1 MPPRTQSRDPETDL
15 GAFLGRQLKEI
26 RIEAGYKSQDEFAS
40 LLSKDRSVVGK
51 AESGE
56 YPPTDAVL
64 NDWLNLCGIEGRLR
78 TVVLAMAKFA
88 RMRDGGPVK
97 VWFVGWV
104 DAEGKAHTLRIWQPI
119 IVPGIVQTPTYAREL
134 FVAMGMNGDQVSDYV
149 QSRLSRQVILDRA
162 DPPSVVIVL
171 DELAL
176 HRLIGTPE
184 IMREQLERLLELSKR
199 PNIHIHILPTRT
211 GANAG
216 LGGPIH
222 LATGIGSPE
231 VLLVGALIEDQVS
244 ADPALVRRASATFD
258 GVRGD
263 ALNRADSRNV
273 LMEAHQRWSS

>member
-1 MPPRTQSRDPETDL
+1 MPPRAQSRDPETDL

-26 RIEAGYKSQDEFAS
+26 RIGAGYKSQDEFAS

-64 NDWLNLCGIEGRLR
+64 IDWLNLCGIEGRLR
-78 TVVLAMAKFA
+78 TVVLGLAKFA

-97 VWFVGWV
+97 VWFLGWV

-119 IVPGIVQTPTYAREL
+119 IVPGIVQTPAYAREL
-134 FVAMGMNGDQVSDYV
+134 FAAMGMNDYQVSDYV

-184 IMREQLERLLELSKR
+184 IMREQLEHLMELSKR

-258 GVRGD
+258 AVRGD
-263 ALNRADSRNV
+263 ALNRADSRNI
-273 LMEAHQRWSS
+273 LMEAHQTWSS

>member
-26 RIEAGYKSQDEFAS
+26 RIGAGYKSQDEFAS

-119 IVPGIVQTPTYAREL
+119 IVPGIVQTPAYAREL
-134 FVAMGMNGDQVSDYV
+134 FAAMGMNGDQVSDYV

-184 IMREQLERLLELSKR
+184 IMREQLEHLMELSKR

-222 LATGIGSPE
+222 LATAIGSPE

-273 LMEAHQRWSS
+273 LMEAHQTWSS

>member
-1 MPPRTQSRDPETDL
+1 MPPRTQSRDPEADL

-26 RIEAGYKSQDEFAS
+26 RVGVGYKSQDEFAS

-97 VWFVGWV
+97 AWFLGWV

-119 IVPGIVQTPTYAREL
+119 IVPGIVQTPAYAREL
-134 FVAMGMNGDQVSDYV
+134 FAAMGMTDDQISDYV

-184 IMREQLERLLELSKR
+184 IMREQLEHLMELSKR

-244 ADPALVRRASATFD
+244 ADPTLVRRASATFD

-273 LMEAHQRWSS
+273 LMEAHQTWSS

>member
-26 RIEAGYKSQDEFAS
+26 RIGAGYKSQDEFSS
-40 LLSKDRSVVGK
+40 LISKDRSVVGK

-78 TVVLAMAKFA
+78 TMVLAMAKFA

-97 VWFVGWV
+97 VWFMGWV
-104 DAEGKAHTLRIWQPI
+104 DAEAKAHTLRIWQPI
-119 IVPGIVQTPTYAREL
+119 IVPGIVQTPAYAREL
-134 FVAMGMNGDQVSDYV
+134 FAAMGLNDDQISDYV
-149 QSRLSRQVILDRA
+149 QSRLSRQAILDRA

-184 IMREQLERLLELSKR
+184 IMCEQLEHLLELSRR

-222 LATGIGSPE
+222 LATGTGSPE

-273 LMEAHQRWSS
+273 LMEAHQTWSS

>member
-1 MPPRTQSRDPETDL
+1 MPPRTQLRDPETDL

-26 RIEAGYKSQDEFAS
+26 RAEAGYKSQDEFAPA
-40 LLSKDRSVVGK
+40 LNRDRSVIGK

-56 YPPTDAVL
+56 YPPTDTVL
-64 NDWLNLCGIEGRLR
+64 ADWLDRCGITGRLR
-78 TVVLAMAKFA
+78 TVLLGMARFA

-97 VWFVGWV
+97 IWFVGWV

-119 IVPGIVQTPTYAREL
+119 IVPGIIQTPAYAREL
-134 FVAMGMNGDQVSDYV
+134 FAAMGMNDDQVSDYV
-149 QSRLSRQVILDRA
+149 QSRLSRQAILDQA
-162 DPPSVVIVL
+162 EPPSVVIVL

-184 IMREQLERLLELSKR
+184 IMREQLEHAIELSKR
-199 PNIHIHILPTRT
+199 PNIYLHILPTRT

-244 ADPALVRRASATFD
+244 ADPALVRRASASFD
-258 GVRGD
+258 AVRGD

-273 LMEAHQRWSS
+273 LMEALERWSR

>member
-1 MPPRTQSRDPETDL
+1 MQRAVAQVTDL
-15 GAFLGRQLKEI
+15 GAFLGQQLKEI
-26 RIEAGYKSQDEFAS
+26 RIGAGYKSQDEFAS
-40 LLSKDRSVVGK
+40 VLSKDRSVVGK

-78 TVVLAMAKFA
+78 RVVLGMTKFA

-97 VWFVGWV
+97 IWFVGWV
-104 DAEGKAHTLRIWQPI
+104 DAEGKAHTLRVWQPI
-119 IVPGIVQTPTYAREL
+119 MFPGILQTPAYTRAL
-134 FVAMGMNGDQVSDYV
+134 FAVTGMADDQIDDYV
-149 QSRLSRQVILDRA
+149 QSRLSRQAILDRP

-171 DELAL
+171 DELVL

-184 IMREQLERLLELSKR
+184 TMREQIAHVIELSKR
-199 PNIHIHILPTRT
+199 TNVHVHILPTRT
-211 GANAG
+211 GANLG
-216 LGGPIH
+216 LGGPVH
-222 LATGIGSPE
+222 LATGIGTPD

-258 GVRGD
+258 AVRGD

-273 LMEAHQRWSS
+273 MMEELERWSS

>member
-1 MPPRTQSRDPETDL
+1 MPPRNQSRDPEIDL

-26 RIEAGYKSQDEFAS
+26 RAEAGYKSQDEFAPV
-40 LLSKDRSVVGK
+40 LNRDRSVIGK

-56 YPPTDAVL
+56 YPPTDTVL
-64 NDWLNLCGIEGRLR
+64 ADWLDRCGITGRLR
-78 TVVLAMAKFA
+78 TVLLGMARFA

-119 IVPGIVQTPTYAREL
+119 IVPGIIQTPAYAREL
-134 FVAMGMNGDQVSDYV
+134 FAAMGMNDDQVSDYV
-149 QSRLSRQVILDRA
+149 QSRLSRQAILDQA
-162 DPPSVVIVL
+162 EPPSVVIVL

-184 IMREQLERLLELSKR
+184 TMCEQLEHAIELSKR
-199 PNIHIHILPTRT
+199 PNMHIHILPTRM

-244 ADPALVRRASATFD
+244 ADPALVRRASASFD
-258 GVRGD
+258 AVRGD
-263 ALNRADSRNV
+263 ALNRADSRTI
-273 LMEAHQRWSS
+273 LTEALERWNS

>member
-1 MPPRTQSRDPETDL
+1 
-15 GAFLGRQLKEI
+15 
-26 RIEAGYKSQDEFAS
+26 
-40 LLSKDRSVVGK
+40 VVGK

-64 NDWLNLCGIEGRLR
+64 GDWLDACGVGGRLR
-78 TVVLAMAKFA
+78 AVIVGLTRFA

-104 DAEGKAHTLRIWQPI
+104 DAEGKAHTLRVWQPLI
-119 IVPGIVQTPTYAREL
+119 FPGIIQTPAYASAV
-134 FVAMGMNGDQVSDYV
+134 FVATGLRDEQVKDYV
-149 QSRLSRQVILDRA
+149 QARLARQSILDRP
-162 DPPSVVIVL
+162 DPPSVVVVIDELVL
-171 DELAL
+171 D
-176 HRLIGTPE
+176 RLIGSPE
-184 IMREQLERLLELSKR
+184 VMTGQLKHVIELSKR
-199 PNIHIHILPTRT
+199 PNVHVHVLPTRT

-244 ADPALVRRASATFD
+244 ADPALVRKASATFD
-258 GVRGD
+258 AVRGD

-273 LMEAHQRWSS
+273 MMEALERWNR

>member
-64 NDWLNLCGIEGRLR
+64 TDWLNLCGIEGRLR
-78 TVVLAMAKFA
+78 TVVLGLAKLA

-97 VWFVGWV
+97 IWFMGWV

-119 IVPGIVQTPTYAREL
+119 MFPGILQTPAYTRAL
-134 FVAMGMNGDQVSDYV
+134 FAVTGMDGDQIEEYV
-149 QSRLSRQVILDRA
+149 QSRLSRQAILDRP

-171 DELAL
+171 DELVF

-184 IMREQLERLLELSKR
+184 TMREQIEHVIALSKR
-199 PNIHIHILPTRT
+199 TNVHVHVLPTRT
-211 GANAG
+211 GANLG
-216 LGGPIH
+216 LGGPVH
-222 LATGIGSPE
+222 LATAIGTPE
-231 VLLVGALIEDQVS
+231 VLLEGALLEDQVS
-244 ADPALVRRASATFD
+244 ADPALVRRGSATFD
-258 GVRGD
+258 AVRGD

-273 LMEAHQRWSS
+273 MMEELERWSS

>member
-26 RIEAGYKSQDEFAS
+26 RIGAGYKSQDEFSS
-40 LLSKDRSVVGK
+40 LISKDRSVVGK

-78 TVVLAMAKFA
+78 TVVHAMAKFA

-119 IVPGIVQTPTYAREL
+119 IIPGIVQTPAYAREL
-134 FVAMGMNGDQVSDYV
+134 FAAMGLNDDQISDYV
-149 QSRLSRQVILDRA
+149 QSRLSRQAILDKA

-176 HRLIGTPE
+176 HRLIGTPA
-184 IMREQLERLLELSKR
+184 IMREQLEHLLELSKR

-263 ALNRADSRNV
+263 ALNRTDSRNV
-273 LMEAHQRWSS
+273 LMEAHQTWSS

>member
-1 MPPRTQSRDPETDL
+1 MPPRTQSRDPEIDL

-26 RIEAGYKSQDEFAS
+26 RVGAGYKSQDEFSS

-64 NDWLNLCGIEGRLR
+64 TDWLNLCGVEGRLR

-119 IVPGIVQTPTYAREL
+119 IVPGIVQTPAYAREL
-134 FVAMGMNGDQVSDYV
+134 FAAMGMNGDQVNDYV
-149 QSRLSRQVILDRA
+149 QSRLSRQAILDRA

-184 IMREQLERLLELSKR
+184 IMREQLEHLMELSKR
-199 PNIHIHILPTRT
+199 PNIHIHILPART

-273 LMEAHQRWSS
+273 LMEAHQTWSS

>member
-1 MPPRTQSRDPETDL
+1 MPPRSQSRDPGTDL

-26 RIEAGYKSQDEFAS
+26 RAEAGYNSQDEFAPA
-40 LLSKDRSVVGK
+40 LNRDRSVIGK

-56 YPPTDAVL
+56 YPPTDTVL
-64 NDWLNLCGIEGRLR
+64 NDWLERCGVAGRLR
-78 TVVLAMAKFA
+78 TVLLAMARFA

-97 VWFVGWV
+97 LWFVGWV
-104 DAEGKAHTLRIWQPI
+104 DAEAKAHTLRIWQPI
-119 IVPGIVQTPTYAREL
+119 IVPGLLQTPAYARAL
-134 FVAMGMNGDQVSDYV
+134 FAAMGLNDDQVSDYV
-149 QSRLSRQVILDRA
+149 QSRLSRQAILDRA
-162 DPPSVVIVL
+162 EPASVVTVL

-184 IMREQLERLLELSKR
+184 IMREQLEHVIELSKR
-199 PNIHIHILPTRT
+199 PNMYIHILPTRT

-222 LATGIGSPE
+222 LATGTGSPE

-244 ADPALVRRASATFD
+244 ADPALVRRASAVFD
-258 GVRGD
+258 AVRGD

-273 LMEAHQRWSS
+273 LMEALERWSR

>member
-15 GAFLGRQLKEI
+15 SAFLGRQLKEI
-26 RIEAGYKSQDEFAS
+26 RIGAGYKSQDEFSS

-64 NDWLNLCGIEGRLR
+64 TDWLNLCGIEGRLR
-78 TVVLAMAKFA
+78 TVVVGMAKFA

-119 IVPGIVQTPTYAREL
+119 IVPGIVQTPAYAREL
-134 FVAMGMNGDQVSDYV
+134 FVAMGMNDDQVSGYV

-184 IMREQLERLLELSKR
+184 IMREQVEHLLELSKR
-199 PNIHIHILPTRT
+199 PNIHIHILPART

-244 ADPALVRRASATFD
+244 ADPMLVKRASATFD

-263 ALNRADSRNV
+263 ALNRADSRNA
-273 LMEAHQRWSS
+273 LMEAHERWNS

>member
-1 MPPRTQSRDPETDL
+1 MRDPETDL

-26 RIEAGYKSQDEFAS
+26 RAEAGYKSQDEFAPA
-40 LLSKDRSVVGK
+40 LNRDRSVIGK

-56 YPPTDAVL
+56 YPPTDTVL
-64 NDWLNLCGIEGRLR
+64 ADWLDRCGITGRLR
-78 TVVLAMAKFA
+78 TVLLGMARFA

-97 VWFVGWV
+97 IWFVGWV

-119 IVPGIVQTPTYAREL
+119 IVPGIIQTPAYAREL
-134 FVAMGMNGDQVSDYV
+134 FAAMGMNDDQVSDYV
-149 QSRLSRQVILDRA
+149 QSRLSRQAILDQA
-162 DPPSVVIVL
+162 EPPSVVIVL

-184 IMREQLERLLELSKR
+184 IMREQLEHAIELSKR
-199 PNIHIHILPTRT
+199 PNIYLHILPTRT

-244 ADPALVRRASATFD
+244 ADPALVRRASASFD
-258 GVRGD
+258 AVRGD

-273 LMEAHQRWSS
+273 LMEALERWSR

>member
-26 RIEAGYKSQDEFAS
+26 RIGAGYGSQDEFAS

-119 IVPGIVQTPTYAREL
+119 IVPGIVQTPAYAREL
-134 FVAMGMNGDQVSDYV
+134 FAAMGLNGDQVSDYV
-149 QSRLSRQVILDRA
+149 QSRLSRQAILDRA

-184 IMREQLERLLELSKR
+184 IMCEQLEHLMELSKR

-222 LATGIGSPE
+222 LATSIGSPE

-273 LMEAHQRWSS
+273 LMEAHQTWSS

>member
-1 MPPRTQSRDPETDL
+1 MPPRTQSRDPETEL
-15 GAFLGRQLKEI
+15 GAFLGKQLKEI
-26 RIEAGYKSQDEFAS
+26 RVGAGYKSQDEFAS

-119 IVPGIVQTPTYAREL
+119 IVPGIVQTPAYAREL
-134 FVAMGMNGDQVSDYV
+134 FAAMGMNGDQVSDYV
-149 QSRLSRQVILDRA
+149 QSRLSRQAILDRV

-184 IMREQLERLLELSKR
+184 IMREQLEHLMELSKR

-222 LATGIGSPE
+222 LATGMGSPE

-244 ADPALVRRASATFD
+244 ADPTLVRRASATFD

-273 LMEAHQRWSS
+273 LMEAHQTWSS

>member
-15 GAFLGRQLKEI
+15 GAFLGLQLKEI
-26 RIEAGYKSQDEFAS
+26 RVGAGYKSQDEFAS
-40 LLSKDRSVVGK
+40 VLSKDRSVVGK

-64 NDWLNLCGIEGRLR
+64 LDWLNLCGIEGRLR
-78 TVVLAMAKFA
+78 TVVLGLAKFA

-119 IVPGIVQTPTYAREL
+119 MFPGILQTPAYTRAL
-134 FVAMGMNGDQVSDYV
+134 FAVTGMDDDQIDDYV
-149 QSRLSRQVILDRA
+149 QSRLNRQAILGRPE
-162 DPPSVVIVL
+162 PPSVVIVL
-171 DELAL
+171 DELVL

-184 IMREQLERLLELSKR
+184 TMREQIEHVIELSKR
-199 PNIHIHILPTRT
+199 INVHVHILPTLT
-211 GANAG
+211 GANLG
-216 LGGPIH
+216 LGGPVH
-222 LATGIGSPE
+222 LATGIGSPD

-258 GVRGD
+258 AVRGD

-273 LMEAHQRWSS
+273 MMEALERWSS

>member
-1 MPPRTQSRDPETDL
+1 MPPRTQSRDPEADL

-26 RIEAGYKSQDEFAS
+26 RIGAGYKSQDEFAS

-88 RMRDGGPVK
+88 RIRDGGPVK
-97 VWFVGWV
+97 VWFLGWV

-119 IVPGIVQTPTYAREL
+119 IVPGIVQTPAYAREL
-134 FVAMGMNGDQVSDYV
+134 FAAMGLNDDQVSDYV
-149 QSRLSRQVILDRA
+149 QSRLSRQAILDRA

-176 HRLIGTPE
+176 HRLIGTPA
-184 IMREQLERLLELSKR
+184 IMREQLEHLLELSKR

-273 LMEAHQRWSS
+273 LMEAHQTWSS

>member
-15 GAFLGRQLKEI
+15 AAFLGRQLKEI
-26 RIEAGYKSQDEFAS
+26 RIGAGYKSQDEFAS

-64 NDWLNLCGIEGRLR
+64 TDWLNLCGIEGRLR
-78 TVVLAMAKFA
+78 TVVLGMAKFA

-97 VWFVGWV
+97 IWFVGWV

-119 IVPGIVQTPTYAREL
+119 MFPGILQTPAYTRAL
-134 FVAMGMNGDQVSDYV
+134 FAVTGMDDDKIDDYV
-149 QSRLSRQVILDRA
+149 QSRLNRQAILDRP

-171 DELAL
+171 DELVL

-184 IMREQLERLLELSKR
+184 TMREQIEHVIELSKR
-199 PNIHIHILPTRT
+199 TNVHVHILPTRT
-211 GANAG
+211 GANLG
-216 LGGPIH
+216 LGGPVH
-222 LATGIGSPE
+222 LATGIGTPD

-258 GVRGD
+258 AVRGD
-263 ALNRADSRNV
+263 ALNRVDSRNV
-273 LMEAHQRWSS
+273 MMEELERWSS

>member
-1 MPPRTQSRDPETDL
+1 MPPRTQSRDPEADL

-26 RIEAGYKSQDEFAS
+26 RIGAGYKSQDEFAS

-97 VWFVGWV
+97 VWFLGWV

-119 IVPGIVQTPTYAREL
+119 IVPGIVQTPAYAREL
-134 FVAMGMNGDQVSDYV
+134 FVAMGMNADQVSDYV

-184 IMREQLERLLELSKR
+184 VMREQLGHLMELSKR
-199 PNIHIHILPTRT
+199 PNIHIHILPTKT

-273 LMEAHQRWSS
+273 LMEAYQTWSS

>member
-15 GAFLGRQLKEI
+15 SAFLGQQLKEI
-26 RIEAGYKSQDEFAS
+26 RIGAGYKSQDEFAS
-40 LLSKDRSVVGK
+40 VLSKDRSVVGK
-51 AESGE
+51 SESGE

-64 NDWLNLCGIEGRLR
+64 TDWLNLCGIEGRLR
-78 TVVLAMAKFA
+78 TVVVGMAKFA

-119 IVPGIVQTPTYAREL
+119 IVPGIVQTPAYAREL
-134 FVAMGMNGDQVSDYV
+134 FVAMGMNDDQVSGYV

-184 IMREQLERLLELSKR
+184 IMREQVEHLLELSKR
-199 PNIHIHILPTRT
+199 PNIHIHILPART

-244 ADPALVRRASATFD
+244 ADPMLVKRASATFD

-263 ALNRADSRNV
+263 ALNRADSRNA
-273 LMEAHQRWSS
+273 LMEAHERWNS

>member
-26 RIEAGYKSQDEFAS
+26 RIGAGYKSQDEFAS

-78 TVVLAMAKFA
+78 TVILAMAKFA

-104 DAEGKAHTLRIWQPI
+104 DAEEKAHTLRIWQPI
-119 IVPGIVQTPTYAREL
+119 IVPGIVQTPPYAREL
-134 FVAMGMNGDQVSDYV
+134 FAAMGMNGDQVSEYV
-149 QSRLSRQVILDRA
+149 QSRLSRQAILDRA

-184 IMREQLERLLELSKR
+184 VMCEQLEHLLELSKR
-199 PNIHIHILPTRT
+199 PNVHIHILPTRT

-222 LATGIGSPE
+222 LATAIGSPE

-273 LMEAHQRWSS
+273 LMEAHQTWSS

>member
-1 MPPRTQSRDPETDL
+1 MPPRIQSRDPETDL

-26 RIEAGYKSQDEFAS
+26 RAEAGYKSQDEFAPA
-40 LLSKDRSVVGK
+40 LNRDRSVIGK

-56 YPPTDAVL
+56 YPPTDTVL
-64 NDWLNLCGIEGRLR
+64 ADWLDRCGITGRLR
-78 TVVLAMAKFA
+78 TVLLGMARFA

-97 VWFVGWV
+97 IWFVGWV

-119 IVPGIVQTPTYAREL
+119 IVPGIIQTPAYAREL
-134 FVAMGMNGDQVSDYV
+134 FAAMGMNDDQVSDYV
-149 QSRLSRQVILDRA
+149 QSRLSRQAILDQA
-162 DPPSVVIVL
+162 EPPSVVIVL

-184 IMREQLERLLELSKR
+184 IMREQLEHAIELSKR
-199 PNIHIHILPTRT
+199 PNIYLHILPTRT

-244 ADPALVRRASATFD
+244 ADPALVRRASASFD
-258 GVRGD
+258 AVRGD

-273 LMEAHQRWSS
+273 LMEALERWSR

>member
-26 RIEAGYKSQDEFAS
+26 RIAAGYKSQDEFAS

-64 NDWLNLCGIEGRLR
+64 TDWLNLCGIEGRLR
-78 TVVLAMAKFA
+78 TVLFATAKFA

-119 IVPGIVQTPTYAREL
+119 IVPGIVQTPAYAREL
-134 FVAMGMNGDQVSDYV
+134 FAAMGMNGDQVSDYV
-149 QSRLSRQVILDRA
+149 QSRLSRQAILDRA

>member
-15 GAFLGRQLKEI
+15 GAFLGKQLKEI

-64 NDWLNLCGIEGRLR
+64 TDWLNLCGTEGRLR
-78 TVVLAMAKFA
+78 MVVVGVAKLA
-88 RMRDGGPVK
+88 RMRGGPVK

-104 DAEGKAHTLRIWQPI
+104 DAEGKAHTLRIWQPL
-119 IVPGIVQTPTYAREL
+119 IVPGIVQTPDYAREL
-134 FVAMGMNGDQVSDYV
+134 FAAVGMSGDQVSDYV
-149 QSRLSRQVILDRA
+149 QSRLSRQAILDQA

-171 DELAL
+171 DESVL

-184 IMREQLERLLELSKR
+184 IMRKQLERLIELSKR
-199 PNIHIHILPTRT
+199 PNVHMHILPTRT

-231 VLLVGALIEDQVS
+231 VLLVGALTEDQVS

-258 GVRGD
+258 AVRGD

-273 LMEAHQRWSS
+273 LMEAHQTWSS

>member
-1 MPPRTQSRDPETDL
+1 MQRAVAQVTDL
-15 GAFLGRQLKEI
+15 GAFLGQQLKEI
-26 RIEAGYKSQDEFAS
+26 RIGAGYKSQDEFAS
-40 LLSKDRSVVGK
+40 VLSKDRSVVGK

-78 TVVLAMAKFA
+78 RVVLGMTKFA

-97 VWFVGWV
+97 IWFVGWV
-104 DAEGKAHTLRIWQPI
+104 DAEGKAHTLRVWQPI
-119 IVPGIVQTPTYAREL
+119 MFPGILQTPAYTRAL
-134 FVAMGMNGDQVSDYV
+134 FAVTGMADDQIDDYV
-149 QSRLSRQVILDRA
+149 QSRLSRQAILDRP

-171 DELAL
+171 DELVL

-184 IMREQLERLLELSKR
+184 TMREQIEHVIELSKR
-199 PNIHIHILPTRT
+199 TNVHVHILPTRT
-211 GANAG
+211 GANLG
-216 LGGPIH
+216 LGGPVH
-222 LATGIGSPE
+222 LATGIGTPD

-258 GVRGD
+258 AVRGD

-273 LMEAHQRWSS
+273 MMEELERWSS